1 MDLKTKLYII
11 WLVLIT
17 PSEWYSIIKM
27 TIEYYKD
34 KKKRD
39 MKKMIKFPSIEQF
52 RTIVSNVLRH
62 FNYVGQDENDEAI
75 YDTTK
80 PKPTLKF
87 KGSVKLHGTNA
98 AVSYNEVGGLWAQ
111 SRENIITVEKDNA
124 GFAFFVDS
132 NRAMFIKLIAEVLI
146 KNNLDAKEN
155 TVTIYGEWCG
165 GNIQKGV
172 GITNLP
178 KSFFIFGVKVS
189 PIVADEEAK
198 LKPAYWVDY
207 DYLRSPD
214 NKIFNILDYPT
225 WEIDID
231 FNMPQLVQ
239 NKLSELTLAVEEEC
253 PVAKAFGFSGIG
265 EGIVWSTELNG
276 VVYRFKCK
284 GELHAGKSKVI
295 TLKPV
300 DDVKIMKTIEISE
313 KVTPTWRLAQML
325 EQSCDLLNGG
335 TLDRSNLGKFIKL
348 VMADVVKED
357 VDILLEAGLEPKD
370 IGKYVSEIAKRY
382 FFDQELL

>member
-1 MDLKTKLYII
+1 M
-11 WLVLIT
+11 
-17 PSEWYSIIKM
+17 
-27 TIEYYKD
+27 
-34 KKKRD
+34 R
-39 MKKMIKFPSIEQF
+39 KMIKFPSIEQF

-62 FNYVGQDENDEAI
+62 FNFVGLDEDGEAI

-98 AVSYNEVGGLWAQ
+98 AVSYNEDGGLWAQ

-124 GFAFFVDS
+124 GFAFFVDT
-132 NRAMFIKLIAEVLI
+132 NKGIFQHLIAEVLI
-146 KNNLDAKEN
+146 KNDLDAKQN

-172 GITNLP
+172 GISNLP

-189 PIVADEEAK
+189 PIVTDEEEAK

-214 NKIFNILDYPT
+214 NKIYNILDYPT

-265 EGIVWSTELNG
+265 EGIVWTVELNG
-276 VVYRFKCK
+276 VVYRFKVK
-284 GELHAGKSKVI
+284 GEKHAGSSKVK
-295 TLKPV
+295 TLANV
-300 DDVKIMKTIEISE
+300 DVEKLESVRDFIDYAVTQGRFNQALENTFPNEEPINVKKMGDLIRWVVNDIIKEESDT
-313 KVTPTWRLAQML
+313 LA
-325 EQSCDLLNGG
+325 EN
-335 TLDRSNLGKFIKL
+335 
-348 VMADVVKED
+348 
-357 VDILLEAGLEPKD
+357 GLEPKD
-370 IGKYVSEIAKRY
+370 VNSQISGKVREM
-382 FFDQELL
+382 FFKLTV